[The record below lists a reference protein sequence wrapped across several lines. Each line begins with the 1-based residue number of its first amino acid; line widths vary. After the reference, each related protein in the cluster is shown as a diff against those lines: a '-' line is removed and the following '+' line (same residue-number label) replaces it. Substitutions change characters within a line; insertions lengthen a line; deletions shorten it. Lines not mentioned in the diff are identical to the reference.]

1 MLLIEKPEAKKTN
14 DSIRMAIIERIVDT
28 RDTFGL
34 QEVLKVANQIWIN
47 EAIRHF
53 GGTEEEVKS

>member
-1 MLLIEKPEAKKTN
+1 MLLIEKPEAKKNN
-14 DSIRMAIIERIVDT
+14 DAIRMAIIERIVDT

-53 GGTEEEVKS
+53 GGKEEEVES

>member
-14 DSIRMAIIERIVDT
+14 DAIRMAIIERIVDT

-34 QEVLKVANQIWIN
+34 QEVLKVANQVYIN
-47 EAIRHF
+47 EAVDHF
-53 GGTEEEVKS
+53 KWKKQEAGS

>member
-47 EAIRHF
+47 EATRHF

>member
-14 DSIRMAIIERIVDT
+14 DAIRMAIIERIVDT

-53 GGTEEEVKS
+53 GGKEEEVES

>member
-14 DSIRMAIIERIVDT
+14 DVIRMAIIERIVDT

-34 QEVLKVANQIWIN
+34 QEILKVANQIWIN

-53 GGTEEEVKS
+53 GGKEEEVES